1 MSVSFSTL
9 VQRARPKSNHIT
21 SQAFR
26 DVLAKIPPT
35 NVIATANGVRI
46 AAEENPNSKFATV
59 GLSIEVGTRNDPS
72 EYFGVTRVLEKC
84 GFLGTTNLTRDQ
96 ISKSI
101 DEIGGQLS
109 VKIDREST
117 FLALKVAKAN
127 VNRAVSILA
136 DVTRN
141 ARFADED
148 VAAAKQIVEQERN
161 EFEDRVD
168 EVVEDNAFRAAFDST
183 DVGLGA
189 PLYGFEENIKKISR
203 DTLLEHRAK
212 HIVGSRIVVV
222 GSGGVSHTEL
232 EKAATQYLGDLPRG
246 DTAKPTSTRYV
257 GGEMRLWNLRFKTCH
272 SMFAVETCGAVCEDS
287 LPLQLVAQIT
297 GNYHRS
303 QHELGQHALHR
314 SLKMFSS
321 MDFSGPTN
329 THLPEKCIE
338 VANSFVKQ
346 YSDSGLMGMYLV
358 TRPCQVAPGDA
369 TSIWE
374 CLQVSVNEWARLS
387 QKILHETEAEQAK
400 VNLKA
405 QLLFNMDGSLNSAED
420 IARQVRLF
428 GRRVPL
434 EEMYAR
440 IDDITPNNMQ
450 ETLYHY
456 FFAKRPVYSN
466 MGYTYPLPQYDMTQ
480 FWTYKFLY

>member
-1 MSVSFSTL
+1 MSVSFSTII
-9 VQRARPKSNHIT
+9 QRARPQSSHIA
-21 SQAFR
+21 SQTFR
-26 DVLAKIPPT
+26 DVLAKIPTT
-35 NVIATANGVRI
+35 NVVAISNGVRV
-46 AAEENPNSKFATV
+46 AAEENPNAKFATV
-59 GLSIEVGTRNDPS
+59 GVSIEMGTRNDPT
-72 EYFGVTRVLEKC
+72 ECAGITRVLEKC
-84 GFLGTTNLTRDQ
+84 GFMGTVNMSRDQ
-96 ISKSI
+96 IAKSI

-109 VKIDREST
+109 IKIDREST
-117 FLALKVAKAN
+117 FLSMKVAKAN

-148 VAAAKQIVEQERN
+148 IAAAKKIVEVQRN
-161 EFEDRVD
+161 EFEDRPD
-168 EVVEDNAFRAAFDST
+168 DVVEDNLFRAAFDST

-189 PLYGFEENIKKISR
+189 PLYGVEDQIKKLTR
-203 DTLLEHRAK
+203 EQLLQHRAT
-212 HIVGSRIVVV
+212 HIVGSRITVV
-222 GSGGVSHTEL
+222 GSGGVNHTEL

-246 DTAKPTSTRYV
+246 DTNKPTSTRYV
-257 GGEMRLWNLRFKTCH
+257 GGECRLWNLRFKVCH

-287 LPLQLVAQIT
+287 IPLQLVAQIT

-303 QHELGQHALHR
+303 QHELGQAALHR
-314 SLKMFSS
+314 QLKMFSS
-321 MDFSGPTN
+321 HDFSGPTD
-329 THLPEKCIE
+329 THLPEKAIE

-374 CLQVSVNEWARLS
+374 VLQVSMNEWCRLS
-387 QKILHETEAEQAK
+387 QKILHPTEADQAK

-405 QLLFNMDGSLNSAED
+405 QLLFNMDGSQNSAED
-420 IARQVRLF
+420 IARQVRLY

-456 FFAKRPVYSN
+456 FFAKRPVYSHL
-466 MGYTYPLPQYDMTQ
+466 GYTYAIPMYDYSQ
-480 FWTYKFLY
+480 NWTYKYFL